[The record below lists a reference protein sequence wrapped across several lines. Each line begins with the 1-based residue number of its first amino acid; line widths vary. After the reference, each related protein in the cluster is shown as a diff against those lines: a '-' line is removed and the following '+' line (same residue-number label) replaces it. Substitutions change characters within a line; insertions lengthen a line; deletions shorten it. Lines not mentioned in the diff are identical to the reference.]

1 MLHRTTA
8 RRPNFNSARLPMSTA
23 LNSQSFKS
31 APALEVNKTFREL
44 IAAMPIVLFYN
55 AVRSAFF
62 GKRA

>member
-8 RRPNFNSARLPMSTA
+8 RRPNFNSARFPMSTA

-31 APALEVNKTFREL
+31 APTFEVNQTFREL
-44 IAAMPIVLFYN
+44 LAAMPIVLFFN